1 MHFHGAGIAAG
12 AGMEVEALVRMR
24 CMQLLVACNA
34 ELVLVA
40 GTQWLGGHSLAWQF
54 VAAYRRWLGGGTLFA
69 M

>member
-1 MHFHGAGIAAG
+1 MYSHGAGTAEG
-12 AGMEVEALVRMR
+12 AGMEAEALVRMR

-40 GTQWLGGHSLAWQF
+40 GTQWLGRRLLTWRS
-54 VAAYRRWLGGGTLFA
+54 VAVYRRGLDVGTPFA